1 MDGVDA
7 IVEVPNSAIALAV
20 QEIAKEKNRV
30 LLVSTAAIADL
41 TGKACSPVGV
51 HWTWDTYAVASA
63 AKAIVSQGGDSWF
76 FLTADFAFG
85 HAISLPCKPR
95 RGSMTTRAPAA
106 VARST
111 VRSLEAPSTTM
122 TSATPCATTEATTA
136 PIASSSPRQGMTAET
151 MSVTPGMIALIRR
164 DRKPASQTP
173 AQPAIGAGRGRP
185 IRQERGAKRLVR
197 RPVPDVLQAL
207 LGRVP

>member
-1 MDGVDA
+1 MRSPKRPAGSKEISRFIA
-7 IVEVPNSAIALAV
+7 NSPELAG
-20 QEIAKEKNRV
+20 IR
-30 LLVSTAAIADL
+30 
-41 TGKACSPVGV
+41 ACILSLQAG
-51 HWTWDTYAVASA
+51 DRILRASSA
-63 AKAIVSQGGDSWF
+63 P
-76 FLTADFAFG
+76 L
-85 HAISLPCKPR
+85 SLPWKPR

-111 VRSLEAPSTTM
+111 VRSLDAPSTTM

-136 PIASSSPRQGMTAET
+136 PIASSSPRQGTTAET
-151 MSVTPGMIALIRR
+151 MSVTPGMIALIRQ
-164 DRKPASQTP
+164 DTKPASQTP

-185 IRQERGAKRLVR
+185 IRQERGAKRVVR